1 MVDMNIKQA
10 ENMIKTLNM
19 MGHTVPD
26 GELSM
31 ADLERELRI
40 A

>member
-1 MVDMNIKQA
+1 
-10 ENMIKTLNM
+10 MIKALNL

-26 GELSM
+26 GELDF
-31 ADLERELRI
+31 ADLEREMRI